1 MSEFLRITTPI
12 VNRNQN
18 VNPQGRPQADPSVP
32 FQMLDATKV
41 QSLSQHK
48 EILEQNQT
56 ILLKNEQPS
65 IMANMLQ
72 DPQAVVH
79 FLRTI
84 YLVQEVVGM
93 LPLMNNPLS
102 EEIEEL
108 FNKMILTPEDIVG
121 EMIKQEEGATLFKG
135 ELYDNLRNILSE
147 MGKLDASQTMEP
159 QTFWQRLFGLGDDV
173 TFEDIKQLIA
183 SLFSKNESN
192 SVLSSL
198 NTDWAKDGTV
208 GNYQAIAKYDI
219 SALLKAINS
228 MSSREEILTSVGN
241 NLNYLAK
248 ALAPQKILS
257 EKLSHLSE
265 WFKDPDDQFNFSELK
280 RVVLDVL
287 SEVEKSILY
296 NSRLARNVSIV
307 EYNLSRFADSD
318 EALKQTIENMLK
330 YFATEEDAVK
340 FERMVFEQVVRMQ
353 ESDIHSSKSQV
364 LTTLS
369 RLIEKEIENASLL
382 NLSSD
387 KIEKIVYSMLS
398 SPTNFTP
405 LLHFVI
411 PVEYLD
417 QKSFAEVW
425 IDPDVEDESTK
436 NKSKKGDNMQVLV
449 AFDINDLGR
458 FEAELRVQNN
468 AMSAYIYVP
477 KGLLETFKDLDQPI
491 IQAVLRTKY
500 NFEDVEIR
508 ELEKPRSLMDVFQS
522 LPLRRSGV
530 NVKV

>member
-1 MSEFLRITTPI
+1 MAEFLRITTPMI
-12 VNRNQN
+12 NRNQN

-41 QSLSQHK
+41 QSLATHK

-56 ILLKNEQPS
+56 ILLKNDQPS

-121 EMIKQEEGATLFKG
+121 EMVKQEEGATLFKG
-135 ELYDNLRNILSE
+135 ELFDNLRNLLSE
-147 MGKLDASQTMEP
+147 MGKIDASQTLEP
-159 QTFWQRLFGLGDDV
+159 QTFWQKLFGLGEDV
-173 TFEDIKQLIA
+173 TLEDLKNLIA

-192 SVLSSL
+192 PVLSGL
-198 NTDWAKDGTV
+198 NTDWAKDATI
-208 GNYQAIAKYDI
+208 GNYQIIAKYDV
-219 SALLKAINS
+219 SALLKALNS
-228 MSSREEILTSVGN
+228 MSSREEILTSIGN

-257 EKLSHLSE
+257 EKLTHLSE
-265 WFKDPDDQFNFSELK
+265 WFKNPDEEFNFTELK
-280 RVVLDVL
+280 RVVLDIMG
-287 SEVEKSILY
+287 EVQKSILY
-296 NSRLARNVSIV
+296 NSRLEKNVAIV
-307 EYNLSRFADSD
+307 EYNMSRFADSD
-318 EALKQTIENMLK
+318 EALKQTIENMAK
-330 YFATEEDAVK
+330 YFETPEEFAK
-340 FERMVFEQVVRMQ
+340 FEKMVYEQVVRMQ
-353 ESDIHSSKSQV
+353 NTDIHTSQSQV

-369 RLIEKEIENASLL
+369 KLIEKEIENASVF
-382 NLSSD
+382 NLTSD

-405 LLHFVI
+405 LLHYVI
-411 PVEYLD
+411 PVEFLD

-425 IDPDVEDESTK
+425 IDPDVEDET
-436 NKSKKGDNMQVLV
+436 SKKKGRKGDNMQVLV

-458 FEAELRVQNN
+458 FEAELRIQNN
-468 AMSAYIYVP
+468 AMSAFIYVP
-477 KGLLETFKDLDQPI
+477 KGLLETFKDIEQPI
-491 IQAVLRTKY
+491 MQTVLRTKY
-500 NFEDVEIR
+500 NFESVEVR
-508 ELEKPRSLMDVFQS
+508 ELVKPRSLMDVFQS